1 MNIPINFL
9 FWIVALIPIVTLL
22 VLMAGYQWPA
32 SKAAPLGLL
41 IAAISGLVLYQADF
55 TLIGLE
61 SLKGLWATLGVLI
74 VVWPAILLFE
84 VVYEAKAFVV
94 FRQGLAKLTPNE
106 LIRVFAIGWIFVSF
120 LQGITGFGVPVA
132 VGAPL
137 LVGIGLNPLWAVLIA
152 LIGHSWANT
161 FGTLAVAWNALVTQT
176 GIDATPE
183 LLLNT
188 ALWAGIFIWVWNLM
202 LGFAIAYIYGGFKAI
217 KKGLPAIL
225 IISLIQGG
233 GQLLFTQF
241 NQTLA
246 AFVPS
251 TLALLT
257 LFVLNKTPWYNKP
270 WKISNSRVMSQVTE
284 TKAEE
289 IVPKGMSLWQAFLP
303 YFILTVITLTIL
315 LITPLK
321 NFLGQWRLGLAFP
334 ETITGYGYVNPA
346 ISLFSPIAPFT
357 HAGTFLLLASI
368 FGYLYFK
375 KFGWIEKE
383 GGRNLL
389 KRSFKK
395 TLPSTVA
402 VAGFIIMSRLMGGTG
417 QTLVLAQGFASALGN
432 SYTFIAPV
440 IGMLGAFMTS
450 SNMASNILFGE
461 FQMTSAT
468 LLNLDVAS
476 VLGAQTAGGA
486 VGNTICP
493 GNIILG
499 TTTAGNLGQE
509 GLILKKVLPLALTA
523 ALFIGLILFVYH
535 LAI

>member
-1 MNIPINFL
+1 MNIPVNFL

-41 IAAISGLVLYQADF
+41 IAAISGLLLYQADLI
-55 TLIGLE
+55 LIGLE
-61 SLKGLWATLGVLI
+61 GLKGLWATLGVLI

-94 FRQGLAKLTPNE
+94 FRQGLAKFTPNE

-137 LVGIGLNPLWAVLIA
+137 LVGIGLNPLWAVLIP

-176 GIDATPE
+176 GIDSNPE

-188 ALWAGIFIWVWNLM
+188 ALWAAIFIWIWNLM
-202 LGFAIAYIYGGFKAI
+202 LGFAIAYIYGGWESV
-217 KKGLPAIL
+217 KKGIPAIL
-225 IISLIQGG
+225 IISLVQGG
-233 GQLLFTQF
+233 GQLFLSQI

-246 AFVPS
+246 NFIPS
-251 TLALLT
+251 TLSLLV

-270 WKISNSRVMSQVTE
+270 WKAKKSRIMSKQPT
-284 TKAEE
+284 TNQEE
-289 IVPKGMSLWQAFLP
+289 VLPKGMTLWQAFLP
-303 YFILTVITLTIL
+303 YVVLTAVTLSIL
-315 LITPLK
+315 LVNPIRS
-321 NFLGQWRLGLAFP
+321 FLGQWRLGFAFP
-334 ETITGYGYVNPA
+334 ETVTGYGYTNVA
-346 ISLFSPIAPFT
+346 VALFSPIAPLT
-357 HAGTFLLLASI
+357 HAGTFLLVASL

-375 KFGWIEKE
+375 KHGWIDPQ
-383 GGRNLL
+383 GGKALL
-389 KRSFKK
+389 KRSLNK
-395 TLPSTVA
+395 TLPSTIA

-417 QTLVLAQGFASALGN
+417 QTLVLAQGFASALG
-432 SYTFIAPV
+432 SAYPFIAPV
-440 IGMLGAFMTS
+440 IGVLGAFMTS
-450 SNMASNILFGE
+450 SNMASNILFAE
-461 FQMTSAT
+461 FQMTSANI
-468 LLNLDVAS
+468 LNLNVAS
-476 VLGAQTAGGA
+476 ILGAQTAGGA

-509 GLILKKVLPLALTA
+509 GIILKRVLPLALA
-523 ALFIGLILFVYH
+523 ASLVIGLILFIYQFVV
-535 LAI
+535 